1 MIRIG
6 LVFALCQ
13 FAVSFKACS
22 GAPSAGSLR
31 GAATAARVVAAQP
44 NSPAGSGGAVDGH
57 GADWARQQQE
67 ARQRF
72 ATMSP
77 LGLVPPPSPPV
88 AAPRAA
94 STVQV
99 NVDLRPPEMRNG
111 GPRGTLDPAPLRI
124 KIDGVTRG
132 QGRAGDV
139 IDYDLSPGSHTVAIT
154 NDQDVL
160 IAERVI
166 DAVLGKDVTVV
177 FSE

>member
-6 LVFALCQ
+6 LVLALFQ

-44 NSPAGSGGAVDGH
+44 SSPDGSGGAVDGH
-57 GADWARQQQE
+57 GADWREQQQA

-77 LGLVPPPSPPV
+77 LALAPPPSPSV
-88 AAPRAA
+88 AAVRPA

-139 IDYDLSPGSHTVAIT
+139 VDYDLSPGSHTIAIT

-160 IAERVI
+160 IAERVV
-166 DAVLGKDVTVV
+166 DAVPGKDVTVV